1 MRLGSKS
8 PTLCIASCKVSP
20 ISLINIYQRFV
31 VCLPTNQLHSQY
43 VIRAM
48 YCSHLIQIVLPQGRK
63 DIKIS
68 YTLHQGHTA

>member
-1 MRLGSKS
+1 MRLGSKP
-8 PTLCIASCKVSP
+8 PTLYIASCKVSP

-43 VIRAM
+43 VICAM
-48 YCSHLIQIVLPQGRK
+48 YCVHLIQIVLPQGRK

-68 YTLHQGHTA
+68 YTFHQEHTV